1 MNTHKI
7 EINFKINE
15 ILAVDSN
22 SDIIEIKNLKQLEI
36 ILKQNI
42 KMKNKLLKIRNE
54 MSKNDQDIGFS
65 KILKKTEKKKG
76 QGSRKQNNKIKT
88 NSNSSNKLCK
98 LNESDH
104 HRRLITYDDLD
115 ASFYTLDQESMY
127 LLNNNKLCKQNNYEI
142 EQNKSKLENLKK
154 HINNKKSNKKNH
166 QIHPE
171 VQISLKTL
179 NDTKERLNNLEEGF
193 EINLTTLIGEEID
206 KQLGSFM
213 QEMRKEQ
220 QEMYNILRQSNEERY
235 RYMEMLKSEFG

>member
-1 MNTHKI
+1 MKC
-7 EINFKINE
+7 
-15 ILAVDSN
+15 
-22 SDIIEIKNLKQLEI
+22 Q
-36 ILKQNI
+36 
-42 KMKNKLLKIRNE
+42 KMT
-54 MSKNDQDIGFS
+54 
-65 KILKKTEKKKG
+65 KILDTQTEEKKS
-76 QGSRKQNNKIKT
+76 QGSRKQNKKIKT
-88 NSNSSNKLCK
+88 NSNSSNKLYK

-179 NDTKERLNNLEEGF
+179 NDTKERLNNLEKGF